1 MLKSV
6 VFNERPPTADIT
18 SQDFDKIHSGNL
30 NSSLINGLPMAVSAT
45 LYSDKACLLL
55 LIRYT
60 ALQYLAELFWV
71 NIPHFE
77 SHINEIPRTKIKR
90 LCPSKSD
97 KLKVLLKLWIRMI
110 LCLCPYAFMVVQ
122 LKWLRRG
129 PTSHKMTS
137 SCLRPFPPLTFA
149 GATDGTVW
157 DTKVRKRAC
166 TKKHYYVLM
175 IKIQVSMADFSKQIF

>member
-1 MLKSV
+1 MTQQWWYFNGESNNSLNPTVLKSV

-30 NSSLINGLPMAVSAT
+30 NSSLINGLPMAVSVT

-97 KLKVLLKLWIRMI
+97 KLKVPFFLFIPQLLVLKLWIRMI
-110 LCLCPYAFMVVQ
+110 LCLCTYAFMVVQ
-122 LKWLRRG
+122 LKWLPVHRG

-149 GATDGTVW
+149 GATDGTV
-157 DTKVRKRAC
+157 
-166 TKKHYYVLM
+166 
-175 IKIQVSMADFSKQIF
+175 